1 MTYTAPIHDMRHA
14 LDHVVGL
21 DDLVETGAFEDL
33 TSDLVD
39 SILEEASKFASGV
52 FAPLNAIGDRHGAQL
67 ENGVVRLPDGFQD
80 GYGQFVEAGW
90 NCVSGAAEHGGM
102 GLPYS
107 VQMAVQEM
115 MTSANMAF
123 SLCPMLTQ
131 GAIEALS
138 AHGTAEQ
145 KRLYLPKLISGD
157 WSGTMNLT
165 EPQAGSDVGALS
177 SKAEP
182 QGGGTYHIKG
192 QKIYITWGEHECS
205 NNIIHLVLARLPG
218 APAGTRGISLFLVPK
233 FMVNDDGSLG
243 QRNDLRCVSLERKMG
258 IHASPTCTMSF
269 GDNDA
274 CVGYLIGEENRGM
287 ACMFTMMNNARI
299 AVGLQGV
306 AIAERAYQH
315 ALSYARERVQS
326 ARFHDGP
333 KGPAKIIEHA
343 DVRRMLMTMKANVE
357 ACRAIVYMTAGAV
370 DRSHHHGDESVRA
383 ASKGLADLLTPVAK
397 GYSTDMGVEMS
408 SLAIQ
413 VFGGMGYVEESGAAQ
428 HLRDSRIAPIYEG
441 TNGIQALDLVGR
453 KLTMDGGKHWKEL
466 FAQMRDFTAE
476 LSANQQLEKLQPY
489 LEDGIEALQ
498 AAAVNLFGNEDY
510 SVDTAAGASQF
521 LRMFGIVLGGYLLA
535 KQAKAAQSALAA
547 GEGNPDYLN
556 AKLTIAQFYAEQ
568 IMPEGTTLLGPVT
581 AGGQH
586 LFALQED
593 QFAL

>member
-1 MTYTAPIHDMRHA
+1 
-14 LDHVVGL
+14 
-21 DDLVETGAFEDL
+21 
-33 TSDLVD
+33 
-39 SILEEASKFASGV
+39 
-52 FAPLNAIGDRHGAQL
+52 
-67 ENGVVRLPDGFQD
+67 
-80 GYGQFVEAGW
+80 
-90 NCVSGAAEHGGM
+90 
-102 GLPYS
+102 
-107 VQMAVQEM
+107 
-115 MTSANMAF
+115 
-123 SLCPMLTQ
+123 
-131 GAIEALS
+131 
-138 AHGTAEQ
+138 
-145 KRLYLPKLISGD
+145 
-157 WSGTMNLT
+157 
-165 EPQAGSDVGALS
+165 
-177 SKAEP
+177 
-182 QGGGTYHIKG
+182 

-233 FMVNDDGSLG
+233 YLVNEDGSLG

-269 GDNDA
+269 GDNDE
-274 CVGYLIGEENRGM
+274 CIGYLIGEENRGM

-343 DVRRMLMTMKANVE
+343 DVRRMLMTIKANVE

-370 DRSHHHGDESVRA
+370 DRAHHHGDEAVRA

-453 KLTMDGGKHWKEL
+453 KLTMNGGKHWKEL
-466 FAQMRDFTAE
+466 FAQMRDFAAE
-476 LSANQQLEKLQPY
+476 LQNHKALARLQPY

-498 AAAVNLFGNEDY
+498 AAAVNLFSNEDY

-521 LRMFGIVLGGYLLA
+521 LRMFGITLGGYLLA
-535 KQAKAAQSALAA
+535 RQAKAAYDALQA
-547 GEGNPDYLN
+547 GEGNPEYLN

-568 IMPEGTTLLGPVT
+568 IMPEGTALLGPVT

-586 LFALQED
+586 LFALEED